1 MTKKFHNGILQP
13 NSNDAVFGGG
23 TVLKFSF
30 KIFAITSAVTAITTV
45 SIIGAGVNDPP
56 ISTASDIVP
65 SLNDAREA
73 KDLLP
78 PEIIKE
84 YSVMDADISNSR
96 YLGTGKDFSYYA
108 VSSRSD
114 EICIIPI
121 DAQSK
126 TTGMACTKIENFE
139 AYGLRYQAPNAGEQ
153 VWLISPETG
162 NIAENQNIKSS
173 TVDKQ
178 SWERVAPNF
187 LILSTK

>member
-1 MTKKFHNGILQP
+1 M
-13 NSNDAVFGGG
+13 
-23 TVLKFSF
+23 KFSF
-30 KIFAITSAVTAITTV
+30 KFFAITSAVTAAVTL
-45 SIIGAGVNDPP
+45 SIVGAGANDPP

-65 SLNDAREA
+65 RLNDAREA
-73 KDLLP
+73 KDVLP
-78 PEIIKE
+78 PEIIKD
-84 YSVMDADISNSR
+84 YSVMGADLSNSR

-126 TTGMACTKIENFE
+126 TTGIACTKFKNFE

-162 NIAENQNIKSS
+162 DIAKNKNIKSD
-173 TVDKQ
+173 TVDGQ
-178 SWERVAPNF
+178 SWDRVAPNF
-187 LILSTK
+187 LILSAK